1 MTTDAA
7 RKAVL
12 HTNELLEEVILYLPM
27 KTIFGV
33 QRVCKQFKDVIAT
46 SPKIQTKMFL
56 RLRNDVP
63 DEKWALERLQKAQ
76 RPRLAHLDDA
86 RFRKV
91 DVKTKA
97 RLSYRPV
104 ILNPLLEVVSLIEGA
119 LSANRLYNSVDR
131 REAVTMSFSQSH
143 FGTQPSFLKT
153 YISDPPCYTANGAI
167 TADFLF
173 DSAGEYAVRG
183 TVWARDVTLEQGLT
197 IGDVVLARTRVG
209 LRWHVSGLGDWDI
222 PNTQLEEVVV
232 DAPPFVTGE
241 GSGPHLIL
249 ELSGV
254 VVPTNEERRAV
265 LSENVEVTS

>member
-12 HTNELLEEVILYLPM
+12 LTNELLEEIILYLPM
-27 KTIFGV
+27 KTIFVV
-33 QRVCKQFKDVIAT
+33 QRVCKQFKGVIAT

-63 DEKWALERLQKAQ
+63 DETWALESPKRSQLPWLAQ
-76 RPRLAHLDDA
+76 HDA

-97 RLSYRPV
+97 ELSYRPV
-104 ILNPLLEVVSLIEGA
+104 VLNPLLEVVPSIQYP
-119 LSANRLYNSVDR
+119 LSGNRLYNKSDN
-131 REAVTMSFSQSH
+131 REAVTMSFSQNH

-153 YISDPPCYTANGAI
+153 YISDPPCYRANGAI

-173 DSAGEYAVRG
+173 DSAEEDAVRG
-183 TVWARDVTLEQGLT
+183 TVSGSDVTLEQGLT
-197 IGDVVLARTRVG
+197 SGDVVLARTSVD
-209 LRWHVSGLGDWDI
+209 LCWDESGLGEYRISDA
-222 PNTQLEEVVV
+222 QLEEVV
-232 DAPPFVTGE
+232 DDTAPFVTGE
-241 GSGPHLIL
+241 GSNPHLTL
-249 ELSGV
+249 KLSGV
-254 VVPTNEERRAV
+254 VVPTDEERMAV